1 MLDQLNRPLTQT
13 ATRAEVEDLLF
24 EEAACL
30 DEWRLDDWLKLLTD
44 DATYE
49 IPSTDRSQ
57 AEGGQ
62 SLPLILDDNRWLRER
77 VKQLLGGYTWVEQ
90 PRSRTRR
97 LLGNVRVLG
106 VEGEDIHVQ
115 ANFVIHRLRSDTTAV
130 YVGHYEN
137 VLRRCHGV
145 LKIHR
150 RRSVLDN
157 ESLKA
162 HGAIAFIL

>member
-1 MLDQLNRPLTQT
+1 M
-13 ATRAEVEDLLF
+13 
-24 EEAACL
+24 
-30 DEWRLDDWLKLLTD
+30 
-44 DATYE
+44 
-49 IPSTDRSQ
+49 
-57 AEGGQ
+57 
-62 SLPLILDDNRWLRER
+62 
-77 VKQLLGGYTWVEQ
+77 KQLLGGYTWVEQ

-97 LLGNVRVLG
+97 LIGNVRILG

-115 ANFVIHRLRSDTTAV
+115 ANFVIHRLRSETTAV

-137 VLRRCHGV
+137 TLQRCDGV
-145 LKIHR
+145 LKIHQ